1 LRQVVI
7 MVRVMTVNDVLD
19 GHVVLDIECLD
30 RVYLNAYVPILQSSG
45 QVVAFM
51 TQHLGKPIPSP
62 ALMEKI
68 STRFRRAVESFASAN
83 GIPWVRFGKNDRK
96 IDVMQPYLD
105 RQAATGRSGV
115 AAVGVAQEFQR
126 VWAAY
131 QRDTK
136 TAAPQYTFAK
146 ADRRVTCYYFYLW
159 DEDFGAAFV
168 KVCAYFPYPAKIWV
182 NGHEWAKRQAFK
194 AGIGFTA
201 LSDGFAA
208 CDDPDGLQA
217 ICDRLQPGTIEV
229 FAQRWL
235 HRLPMPFGRTD
246 QLAGYWWETSM
257 RQVEVSRTIVFDA
270 PRRARSFFEALTGDN
285 LDIGRPASVEII
297 FARRIRRDTPGTF
310 RTAIDRPAIGPD
322 AGGVVLNVFY
332 KHSRV
337 RQYLKDGRAM
347 RIETVINGPR
357 DLACNARLP
366 NLAELQDKA
375 RAINRRILD
384 AERAG
389 QGTVLASP
397 AFERIAHPSRSADGR
412 RTPALRFGDPRVM
425 ALAGALCATLL
436 AATGITNKSLRALM
450 TGLLAAPYSPGQMT
464 YDLRRLRLAGLI
476 RRIEHTNRYVLT
488 SDGIRVAV
496 FYTKLH
502 NRLLRPLLAANQPQA
517 PPALRQALRAI
528 DQHVD
533 DYITRARLGK
543 AA

>member
-1 LRQVVI
+1 
-7 MVRVMTVNDVLD
+7 MARVMTVNDVLD

-30 RVYLNAYVPILQSSG
+30 RIYLNAYVPILQSSG

-51 TQHLGKPIPSP
+51 TQHLGMPIPSP

-83 GIPWVRFGKNDRK
+83 GIPWVRFGKDDRK
-96 IDVMQPYLD
+96 IDVMTPYLG

-115 AAVGVAQEFQR
+115 AAAGVSQEFQR
-126 VWAAY
+126 VWSAY
-131 QRDTK
+131 QRDTQ
-136 TAAPQYTFAK
+136 TAAPQYTFSK

-159 DEDFGAAFV
+159 DEDFGAAFI

-182 NGHEWAKRQAFK
+182 NGHERAKRQARK

-201 LSDGFAA
+201 LSNGFAA
-208 CDDPDGLQA
+208 CDDPAGLQA

-235 HRLPMPFGRTD
+235 ARLPMPSGRKD

-257 RQVEVSRTIVFDA
+257 RQVEVSRTLVFDA
-270 PRRARSFFEALTGDN
+270 PRRARGFFEALIGDN
-285 LDIGRPASVEII
+285 LDIGRPANVEII

-322 AGGVVLNVFY
+322 AGGVVLNVSC

-337 RQYLKDGRAM
+337 KQYLKDGRAM

-357 DLACNARLP
+357 DLRCNARLP
-366 NLAELQDKA
+366 NLADLQNKA
-375 RAINRRILD
+375 RACNRRILD

-412 RTPALRFGDPRVM
+412 RTAALRFGDPRVQ

-450 TGLLAAPYSPGQMT
+450 AGLLHTPYSPRAD
-464 YDLRRLRLAGLI
+464 DL
-476 RRIEHTNRYVLT
+476 
-488 SDGIRVAV
+488 
-496 FYTKLH
+496 
-502 NRLLRPLLAANQPQA
+502 
-517 PPALRQALRAI
+517 
-528 DQHVD
+528 
-533 DYITRARLGK
+533 
-543 AA
+543 

>member
-1 LRQVVI
+1 
-7 MVRVMTVNDVLD
+7 MTHIVTAGELLD
-19 GHVVLDIECLD
+19 GHAVLDIECLD
-30 RVYLNAYVPILQSSG
+30 RIYLNAYVPILQSSG

-62 ALMEKI
+62 ALMEHI
-68 STRFRRAVESFASAN
+68 GTRFRKAVESYASSN
-83 GIPWVRFGKNDRK
+83 GIPWVRFGKDDRK
-96 IDVMQPYLD
+96 IDVMQPHIAA
-105 RQAATGRSGV
+105 QAAAGRPGV
-115 AAVGVAQEFQR
+115 AAVGVSQEFQR
-126 VWAAY
+126 VWSAY

-136 TAAPQYTFAK
+136 AAAPQYTFAK

-159 DEDFGAAFV
+159 DEDFGPAFI

-182 NGHEWAKRQAFK
+182 NGHEWAKRQAIK
-194 AGIGFTA
+194 AGIGFTELA
-201 LSDGFAA
+201 NGFAS
-208 CDDPDGLQA
+208 CDDPAALQE

-235 HRLPMPFGRTD
+235 HRIPMPFDSRD
-246 QLAGYWWETSM
+246 RDAGYWWEASM

-270 PRRARSFFEALTGDN
+270 PHRARCFFEALIADN
-285 LDIGRPASVEII
+285 LDLGRPENVEII
-297 FARRIRRDTPGTF
+297 FGRRVRCGTPGTF
-310 RTAIDRPAIGPD
+310 RTAIDRPAIDPD
-322 AGGVVLNVFY
+322 DKGVVVNIFY

-337 RQYLKDGRAM
+337 KQYLKEGQAM
-347 RIETVINGPR
+347 RIETVINCPR

-375 RAINRRILD
+375 RAINRRILE

-389 QGTVLASP
+389 QATVLASP
-397 AFERIAHPSRSADGR
+397 AFERIAHPTADADGR
-412 RTPALRFGDPRVM
+412 RTPALRFGDPRVT
-425 ALAGALCATLL
+425 ALAGALADTLT

-450 TGLLAAPYSPGQMT
+450 TGLLSPSYTPGQMT

-488 SDGIRVAV
+488 PDGIKFAV

-502 NRLLRPLLAANQPQA
+502 NRLLRPLMAADQPQA
-517 PPALRQALRAI
+517 PAELRHALDI
-528 DQHVD
+528 ISQHVN
-533 DYITRARLGK
+533 DYIDRARLGK